1 MSANDPKRTV
11 ALSLESATVCGRLTS
26 RMLRKRQLNFKYWA
40 HMKALRF
47 TRSGSGQL
55 KIKLTTLYRESSHM
69 QPIHKFKSVLMI
81 FSLLLCA
88 ACSGPEG
95 DAALKS
101 STEKVPTIREVVDPR
116 SERYLRQMVEEER
129 FSGAA
134 LVLKAGTIIHAK
146 GYGSATDETDN
157 AVDTVFHVAS
167 VTKQFTA
174 AAILQ
179 LVEREMV
186 DLDTSVNEYLPQ
198 QYRSPKWESVNIH
211 HLLSHSSGVPDYA
224 LTRDYYDVVDG
235 FCLGDTVDG
244 MVKEAM
250 TKDLEFEPGSDF
262 AYSNIGFTLLGLV
275 IENQAST
282 PFNEYLK
289 ANVLEPMGMASS
301 RVHIIGHVPTA
312 KEAAGYRWNEE
323 IDAHSPDKVVTL
335 PVTDPDGGLVTTLS
349 DFIRWADIYMGG
361 RQEILTQESL
371 AKMTTPVISIPS
383 TDSDFADP
391 RGVPQSYGYGLFIG
405 ESLVSH
411 PGYIVGFRSHFIVD
425 REQQVLIAVFSNNTT
440 NNPRRIST
448 GLLKLLDSSSD

>member
-1 MSANDPKRTV
+1 MH
-11 ALSLESATVCGRLTS
+11 LTS
-26 RMLRKRQLNFKYWA
+26 RLNF
-40 HMKALRF
+40 
-47 TRSGSGQL
+47 
-55 KIKLTTLYRESSHM
+55 
-69 QPIHKFKSVLMI
+69 VLII
-81 FSLLLCA
+81 FNMLLCA

-95 DAALKS
+95 DATLKT
-101 STEKVPTIREVVDPR
+101 STEKVSAVREVVDSR
-116 SERYLRQMVEEER
+116 SERYLQQMVEEER

-134 LVLKAGTIIHAK
+134 LVMKAGTIIHAK

-157 AVDTVFHVAS
+157 TVDTVFHVAS

-179 LVEREMV
+179 LVERGMV
-186 DLDTSVNEYLPQ
+186 TLATSVNQYLPE
-198 QYRSPKWESVNIH
+198 QYRTPKWESVKIH

-250 TKDLEFEPGSDF
+250 TKDLEFEPGSNYT
-262 AYSNIGFTLLGLV
+262 YSNIGFTLLGLV
-275 IENQAST
+275 IENQTST

-335 PVTDPDGGLVTTLS
+335 PVTAPDGGLVTTLG
-349 DFIRWADIYMGG
+349 DFIRWAGIYMGG
-361 RQEILTQESL
+361 TQEILTQESL
-371 AKMTTPVISIPS
+371 AKMTSPVISIPS
-383 TDSDFADP
+383 TDSDFEGP
-391 RGVPQSYGYGLFIG
+391 RGAPQSYGYGLYIG
-405 ESLVSH
+405 ENLVSH
-411 PGYIVGFRSHFIVD
+411 TGYIVGFRSHFIVD

-440 NNPRRIST
+440 NNPRRISV
-448 GLLKLLDSSSD
+448 GLLKLLDSSSN